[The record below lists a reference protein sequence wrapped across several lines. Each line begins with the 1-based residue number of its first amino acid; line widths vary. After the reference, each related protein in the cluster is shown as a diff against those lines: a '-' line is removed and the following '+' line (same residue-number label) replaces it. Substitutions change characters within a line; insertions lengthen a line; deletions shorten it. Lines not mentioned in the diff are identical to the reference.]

1 MNETT
6 VTAETFDLLT
16 TVESGGCSVKLAP
29 GRLAEVLK
37 DLRQPAHPDLLVDIS
52 THDDAGV
59 YRIDDETALIQTVD
73 FFPPVCSDPR
83 EFGRIAAANALSD
96 VYAMGG
102 RVLTA
107 MNIVCFP
114 ATRIPLE
121 VLGEILAGG
130 QEKVL
135 EAGGLMVGGHTIDD
149 WPPKYGLAVTGIVH
163 PQRIIANAGLRPGLA
178 LILTKPL
185 GTGTLIVG
193 RRVGLAADAD
203 YRAALDAMQQLNRAG
218 ADVMQACDVRG
229 GTDITGFGLLG
240 HAMQMADA
248 SHVTLRIQASRVPLL
263 AGAHALAAAG
273 RLPGAMFRNLDYV
286 EKKTHFAPGLDYSL
300 KMLLLDPQTSGG
312 LFFGVEPEKAQ
323 AALERLHDA
332 GYAASAIVGQ
342 TVTRTGH
349 SIEVLR

>member
-1 MNETT
+1 MS
-6 VTAETFDLLT
+6 AAGFDLLT
-16 TVESGGCSVKLAP
+16 TVEYGGCSAKLAP

-37 DLRQPAHPDLLVDIS
+37 DLRQPAHADLLVDIT

-59 YRIDDETALIQTVD
+59 YRLNDETALIQTVD
-73 FFPPVCSDPR
+73 FFPPVCGDPR
-83 EFGRIAAANALSD
+83 TFGRIAAANALSD

-107 MNIVCFP
+107 LNIVGFP
-114 ATRIPLE
+114 ATRIPLD
-121 VLGEILAGG
+121 VLAEILAGG

-135 EAGGLMVGGHTIDD
+135 EAAGLMVGGHTIDD

-163 PQRIIANAGLRPGLA
+163 PQRVIANAGLRPGLA

-185 GTGTLIVG
+185 GTGTLVAG
-193 RRVGLAADAD
+193 QRTGLAAEAD
-203 YRAALDAMQQLNRAG
+203 YRVALETMQQLNRAG
-218 ADVMQACDVRG
+218 AEIMQACDVKA

-248 SHVTLRIQASRVPLL
+248 SGVTLRIQASRVPLL
-263 AGAHALAAAG
+263 AGAHALAEAG
-273 RLPGAMFRNLDYV
+273 CLPGAMFRNLDYV
-286 EKKTHFAPGLDYSL
+286 ERKVRFAAGLDYSL

-312 LFFGVEPEKAQ
+312 LFFGIAPERVPEALARLRDAGHAS
-323 AALERLHDA
+323 AAL
-332 GYAASAIVGQ
+332 VGE
-342 TVTRTGH
+342 TVPRAGH

>member
-1 MNETT
+1 
-6 VTAETFDLLT
+6 VSAASFDLLT
-16 TVESGGCSVKLAP
+16 TVESGGCSAKLAP
-29 GRLAEVLK
+29 GRLAAVLK
-37 DLRQPAHPDLLVDIS
+37 GLRQPANPDLLVDIT

-59 YRIDDETALIQTVD
+59 YRLDAETALIQTVD
-73 FFPPVCSDPR
+73 FFPPVCADPR

-107 MNIVCFP
+107 MNIVGFP

-163 PQRIIANAGLRPGLA
+163 PRRVITNAGLRPGLA

-185 GTGTLIVG
+185 GTGTLVAG
-193 RRVGLAADAD
+193 QRVGLAADAD
-203 YRAALDAMQQLNRAG
+203 YRAALAVMQQLNRAG
-218 ADVMQACDVRG
+218 AAVMQACDVKA

-248 SHVTLRIQASRVPLL
+248 SGVTLRLQAAQVPLL
-263 AGAHALAAAG
+263 AGAHALAEAG
-273 RLPGAMFRNLDYV
+273 CLPGAMFRNLDYV
-286 EKKTHFAPGLDYSL
+286 ENKVRFAPGLDYSL

-312 LFFGVEPEKAQ
+312 LFFGVEPEQAQ
-323 AALERLHDA
+323 AALAGLCDA
-332 GYAASAIVGQ
+332 GYAASAIVGE
-342 TVTRTGH
+342 TVARTDY

>member
-1 MNETT
+1 MP
-6 VTAETFDLLT
+6 VQFDLLT
-16 TVESGGCSVKLAP
+16 TVEYGGCSAKLAP

-37 DLRQPAHPDLLVDIS
+37 DLRQPAHPDLLVDIT

-59 YRIDDETALIQTVD
+59 VRLDDETALIQTVD
-73 FFPPVCSDPR
+73 FFPPVCGDPR
-83 EFGRIAAANALSD
+83 TFGRIAVANALSD

-107 MNIVCFP
+107 LNIVGFP

-121 VLGEILAGG
+121 VLAEILAGG

-163 PQRIIANAGLRPGLA
+163 PQRVIANAGLRPGLA

-185 GTGTLIVG
+185 GTGTLVAG
-193 RRVGLAADAD
+193 QRTGLAADAD
-203 YRAALDAMQQLNRAG
+203 YQVALETMQQLNRAG
-218 ADVMQACDVRG
+218 AEIMQACDVKA

-248 SHVTLRIQASRVPLL
+248 SDVTLRIQASRVPLL
-263 AGAHALAAAG
+263 AGAHALAEAG
-273 RLPGAMFRNLDYV
+273 CLPGAMFRNLDYV
-286 EKKTHFAPGLDYSL
+286 ERKVRFTPGLDYSL

-312 LFFGVEPEKAQ
+312 LCFGIVPEKAGE
-323 AALERLHDA
+323 ALNRLHDA
-332 GYAASAIVGQ
+332 GYASAAIVGE
-342 TVTRTGH
+342 TVKRAGH

>member
-1 MNETT
+1 MTP
-6 VTAETFDLLT
+6 V
-16 TVESGGCSVKLAP
+16 SY
-29 GRLAEVLK
+29 RL
-37 DLRQPAHPDLLVDIS
+37 
-52 THDDAGV
+52 DDQ
-59 YRIDDETALIQTVD
+59 TALIQTVD

-107 MNIVCFP
+107 MNIVGFP

-149 WPPKYGLAVTGIVH
+149 WPPKYGLAVTGLVH
-163 PQRIIANAGLRPGLA
+163 PQRVITNAGLRPGLA

-185 GTGTLIVG
+185 GTGTLVAG
-193 RRVGLAADAD
+193 QRTGLAGTDD
-203 YRAALDAMQQLNRAG
+203 YRAALEAMQQLNRAG
-218 ADVMQACDVRG
+218 AEVMQACDVKA

-240 HAMQMADA
+240 HAMQTADA
-248 SHVTLRIQASRVPLL
+248 SQVTLRIQATRVPLL
-263 AGAHALAAAG
+263 AGAHALAEAG
-273 RLPGAMFRNLDYV
+273 CLPGAMFRNLDYV
-286 EKKTHFAPGLDYSL
+286 ENKVRFGPGLDYSL

-312 LFFGVEPEKAQ
+312 LFFGVAPEQAS
-323 AALERLHDA
+323 AALRRLRDA
-332 GYAASAIVGQ
+332 GYARAAIVGE
-342 TVTRTGH
+342 TVARAGH

>member
-1 MNETT
+1 
-6 VTAETFDLLT
+6 VTGVTPAAPFDLLS
-16 TVESGGCSVKLAP
+16 TVEYGGCSAKLAP
-29 GRLAEVLK
+29 GSLAEVLK
-37 DLRQPAHPDLLVDIS
+37 HLALSAHPDLLVGIA

-59 YRIDDETALIQTVD
+59 YRVDAETALIQTLD

-114 ATRIPLE
+114 ATQIPLA

-130 QEKVL
+130 QEKVI
-135 EAGGLMVGGHTIDD
+135 ESGGVMVGGHTIDD
-149 WPPKYGLAVTGIVH
+149 WPPKYGLSVTGVVH
-163 PQRIIANAGLRPGLA
+163 PDRIITNAGLRPGLA

-185 GTGTLIVG
+185 GSGTLVAG
-193 RRVGLAADAD
+193 ARVGLATGCD
-203 YRAALDAMQQLNRAG
+203 YRAALATMQQLNKNG
-218 ADVMQACDVRG
+218 AAVMQAFDVKA

-248 SHVTLRIQASRVPLL
+248 SAVTLRIQASRVPLL
-263 AGAHALAAAG
+263 GGAHALAEQG
-273 RLPGAMFRNLDYV
+273 CLPGAMFRNLAYV
-286 EKKTHFAPGLDYSL
+286 EKKTRFAANLDYSL

-312 LFFGVEPEKAQ
+312 LCFGIAPAKAQ
-323 AALERLHDA
+323 QALEQLHA
-332 GYAASAIVGQ
+332 TGYPAATIIGETIGRRA
-342 TVTRTGH
+342 H
-349 SIEVLR
+349 SIEVIR

>member
-1 MNETT
+1 M
-6 VTAETFDLLT
+6 AASSGFDLLT
-16 TVESGGCSVKLAP
+16 TVEQGGCSAKLAP

-37 DLRQPAHPDLLVDIS
+37 DLRQPAHPDLLVDIG

-59 YRIDDETALIQTVD
+59 YRLDDETALIQTVD
-73 FFPPVCSDPR
+73 FFPPVCGDPR
-83 EFGRIAAANALSD
+83 TFGRIAAANALSD

-107 MNIVCFP
+107 MNIVGFP
-114 ATRIPLE
+114 AARIPLE

-135 EAGGLMVGGHTIDD
+135 EAGGLVVGGHTIDD

-163 PQRIIANAGLRPGLA
+163 PQRVIANAGLQAGLA

-185 GTGTLIVG
+185 GTGTLVAG
-193 RRVGLAADAD
+193 QRVGLAVDAD
-203 YRAALDAMQQLNRAG
+203 YQVVLMSMQQLNRAG
-218 ADVMQACDVRG
+218 AEIMQAFDVKA

-248 SHVTLRIQASRVPLL
+248 SRVTLRLQASRVPLL
-263 AGAHALAAAG
+263 AGAHALAEAG
-273 RLPGAMFRNLDYV
+273 CLPGAMFRNLDYV
-286 EKKTHFAPGLDYSL
+286 ESKVLFAPGLDYSL
-300 KMLLLDPQTSGG
+300 KMLLLDSQTSGG
-312 LFFGVEPEKAQ
+312 LFFGVVPAQ
-323 AALERLHDA
+323 APTALQRLRDA
-332 GYAASAIVGQ
+332 GYAGAAIVGE
-342 TVTRTGH
+342 TLARAGH

>member
-1 MNETT
+1 MS
-6 VTAETFDLLT
+6 AAGFDLLT
-16 TVESGGCSVKLAP
+16 TVEYGGCSAKLAP

-37 DLRQPAHPDLLVDIS
+37 DLRQPAHPDLLVDIT

-59 YRIDDETALIQTVD
+59 VRIDAETALIQTVD
-73 FFPPVCSDPR
+73 FFPPVCGDPR
-83 EFGRIAAANALSD
+83 TFGRIAAANALSD

-107 MNIVCFP
+107 MNVVGFP

-121 VLGEILAGG
+121 VLAEILAGG
-130 QEKVL
+130 QEKVI

-149 WPPKYGLAVTGIVH
+149 WPPKYGLAVTGVVH
-163 PQRIIANAGLRPGLA
+163 PQRVIANAGLRPGLA

-185 GTGTLIVG
+185 GTGTLVAG
-193 RRVGLAADAD
+193 QRVGLATEAD
-203 YRAALDAMQQLNRAG
+203 YRAALETMQQLNRAG
-218 ADVMQACDVRG
+218 AEIMQAFDVKA

-263 AGAHALAAAG
+263 GGAHALAEAG
-273 RLPGAMFRNLDYV
+273 CLPGAMFRNLDYV
-286 EKKTHFAPGLDYSL
+286 ERKVRFAPGLDYSL

-312 LFFGVEPEKAQ
+312 LFFGIAPER
-323 AALERLHDA
+323 AAEVLARLQDA
-332 GYAASAIVGQ
+332 GYAAAALVGE
-342 TVTRTGH
+342 TVSRAGH

>member
-1 MNETT
+1 MS
-6 VTAETFDLLT
+6 AGFDLLT
-16 TVESGGCSVKLAP
+16 TVEYGGCSAKLAP
-29 GRLAEVLK
+29 GRLAEVLGK
-37 DLRQPAHPDLLVDIS
+37 LAPPGHPDLLVDAS

-59 YRIDDETALIQTVD
+59 YRIGPDTALIQTLD

-96 VYAMGG
+96 VFAMGG

-107 MNIVCFP
+107 MNIVGFP

-135 EAGGLMVGGHTIDD
+135 EAGGVVVGGHTIDD
-149 WPPKYGLAVTGIVH
+149 WPPKYGLSVTGVVH
-163 PQRIIANAGLRPGLA
+163 PDRVVTNAGLQPGLS

-185 GTGTLIVG
+185 GTGTLVAG
-193 RRVGLAADAD
+193 QRVALA
-203 YRAALDAMQQLNRAG
+203 RAEDHARALASMSQLNRAG
-218 ADVMQACDVRG
+218 AEVMQAFDVRA

-248 SHVTLRIQASRVPLL
+248 SGVTLRIQASRVPLL
-263 AGAHALAAAG
+263 AGAYALAESG
-273 RLPGAMFRNLDYV
+273 CLPGTMFRNLEYV
-286 EKKTHFAPGLDYSL
+286 EKKVRFATGLDYSL

-312 LFFGVEPEKAQ
+312 LFFGVRPEQ
-323 AALERLHDA
+323 ALRAVERLRSV
-332 GYAASAIVGQ
+332 GYAEAGIVGETVSRQ
-342 TVTRTGH
+342 TY

>member
-1 MNETT
+1 MATD
-6 VTAETFDLLT
+6 FDLLT
-16 TVESGGCSVKLAP
+16 TVEYGGCSAKLAP
-29 GRLAEVLK
+29 GRLAAVLAG
-37 DLRQPAHPDLLVDIS
+37 LAPAKHPDLLVDIS

-73 FFPPVCSDPR
+73 FFPPVCSEPR

-130 QEKVL
+130 QEKL
-135 EAGGLMVGGHTIDD
+135 AEAGGVMVGGHTIDD
-149 WPPKYGLAVTGIVH
+149 WPPKYGLAVTGVVH
-163 PQRIIANAGLRPGLA
+163 PQRIITNAGLRPGLTM
-178 LILTKPL
+178 ILTKPL
-185 GTGTLIVG
+185 GTGTLVAG
-193 RRVGLAADAD
+193 RRVGLAADSD
-203 YRAALDAMQQLNRAG
+203 YHAALAAMQQLNRGG
-218 ADVMQACDVRG
+218 AAVMQALDVRA

-248 SHVTLRIQASRVPLL
+248 SNVTLRLQASRVPLL
-263 AGAHALAAAG
+263 GGAYALAESG
-273 RLPGAMFRNLDYV
+273 CLPGAMFRNLEYV
-286 EKKTHFAPGLDYSL
+286 EKNTRFAPGLDYNL

-312 LFFGVEPEKAQ
+312 LFFGVEPDKAQ
-323 AALERLHDA
+323 QALERLRSE
-332 GYAASAIVGQ
+332 GYTASAIVGE
-342 TVTRTGH
+342 TVDRQAH
-349 SIEVLR
+349 AIEVFR

>member
-1 MNETT
+1 MP
-6 VTAETFDLLT
+6 AASFDLLT
-16 TVESGGCSVKLAP
+16 TVEYGGCSAKLAP

-37 DLRQPAHPDLLVDIS
+37 DLRQPAHPDLLVDIT

-59 YRIDDETALIQTVD
+59 VRIDDATALIQTVD
-73 FFPPVCSDPR
+73 FFPPVCGDPR
-83 EFGRIAAANALSD
+83 TFGRIAAANALSD

-107 MNIVCFP
+107 LNIVGFP

-121 VLGEILAGG
+121 VLAEILAGG

-163 PQRIIANAGLRPGLA
+163 PQHVITNAGLRPGLA

-185 GTGTLIVG
+185 GTGTLVAG
-193 RRVGLAADAD
+193 QRTGLAKEPD
-203 YRAALDAMQQLNRAG
+203 YQAALAAMQQLNRAG
-218 ADVMQACDVRG
+218 AEVMQSFGAQAA
-229 GTDITGFGLLG
+229 TDITGFGLLG

-248 SHVTLRIQASRVPLL
+248 SQVTLRIQASRVPLL
-263 AGAHALAAAG
+263 PGAYEVAEAGC
-273 RLPGAMFRNLDYV
+273 LPGAMFRNLDYV
-286 EKKTHFAPGLDYSL
+286 DKRVRFAPGLDYSR

-312 LFFGVEPEKAQ
+312 LLFGIAPDKAGEALDHLRAAGCTA
-323 AALERLHDA
+323 AAL
-332 GYAASAIVGQ
+332 VGE
-342 TVTRTGH
+342 TAKRAGH

>member
-1 MNETT
+1 M
-6 VTAETFDLLT
+6 TAPGFDLLT
-16 TVESGGCSVKLAP
+16 TVESGGCSAKLAP
-29 GRLAEVLK
+29 GSLAEVLQH
-37 DLRQPAHPDLLVDIS
+37 LVQPAHPDLLVGIS

-59 YRIDDETALIQTVD
+59 FRIDAETALIQTLD

-114 ATRIPLE
+114 ASQIPLE

-130 QEKVL
+130 QEKVS

-149 WPPKYGLAVTGIVH
+149 WPPKYGLSVTGVVH
-163 PQRIIANAGLRPGLA
+163 PQRVITNAGLRPGQL

-185 GTGTLIVG
+185 GTGTLVAG
-193 RRVGLAADAD
+193 QRVGLADERD
-203 YRAALDAMQQLNRAG
+203 YREALAMMQQLNRCG
-218 ADVMQACDVRG
+218 ADVMQAFDVRA

-248 SHVTLRIQASRVPLL
+248 SQVTLRIQASRVPLL
-263 AGAHALAAAG
+263 GGAHALAEQG
-273 RLPGAMFRNLDYV
+273 CLPGAMFRNLAYV
-286 EKKTHFAPGLDYSL
+286 EKKTRFMAGLDYSL

-312 LFFGVEPEKAQ
+312 LFFGVDPARAQ
-323 AALERLHDA
+323 AALQQLRA
-332 GYAASAIVGQ
+332 TGYPAAAIVGEAIDQ
-342 TVTRTGH
+342 QAH
-349 SIEVLR
+349 SIEVLS

>member
-1 MNETT
+1 MTGT
-6 VTAETFDLLT
+6 SFDLLT
-16 TVESGGCSVKLAP
+16 TVEYGGCSAKLAP

-37 DLRQPAHPDLLVDIS
+37 DLRQPAHPDLLVDIT

-73 FFPPVCSDPR
+73 FFPPVCGDPR
-83 EFGRIAAANALSD
+83 TFGRIAAANALSD

-107 MNIVCFP
+107 MNIVGFP

-121 VLGEILAGG
+121 VLAEILAGG
-130 QEKVL
+130 QEKVQ

-163 PQRIIANAGLRPGLA
+163 PQRVIANAGLTPGLA

-185 GTGTLIVG
+185 GTGTLVAG
-193 RRVGLAADAD
+193 QRTGLAADAD
-203 YRAALDAMQQLNRAG
+203 YRIALETMQQLNRAG
-218 ADVMQACDVRG
+218 AEAMQAFGVRA

-248 SHVTLRIQASRVPLL
+248 SSVTLRIQASRVPLL
-263 AGAHALAAAG
+263 PGAHALAEAG
-273 RLPGAMFRNLDYV
+273 CLPGAMFRNLDYV
-286 EKKTHFAPGLDYSL
+286 EKKVRFAPGLDYSL

-312 LFFGVEPEKAQ
+312 LFFGIAPERVP
-323 AALERLHDA
+323 AALARLRDA
-332 GYAASAIVGQ
+332 GYASAALVGE
-342 TVTRTGH
+342 TVSRAGH
-349 SIEVLR
+349 AIEVLR